1 MPIVPI
7 SYANTII
14 YKIVCNDL
22 TIEEC
27 YVGHTT
33 NFTQRKRDHKKSS
46 MYEKGKR
53 YTNKLYTTIR
63 ANGGW
68 ANYSMIELEKQPCND
83 ANEACA
89 KEREYYDTLNSGLNT
104 QHPNRSD
111 AEWSFDNKEKTKEQR
126 QKYREINKEK
136 IKQRTT
142 RAENVGMSSNSMEKH
157 DIAEVNFIPTI

>member
-1 MPIVPI
+1 
-7 SYANTII
+7 
-14 YKIVCNDL
+14 
-22 TIEEC
+22 
-27 YVGHTT
+27 
-33 NFTQRKRDHKKSS
+33 